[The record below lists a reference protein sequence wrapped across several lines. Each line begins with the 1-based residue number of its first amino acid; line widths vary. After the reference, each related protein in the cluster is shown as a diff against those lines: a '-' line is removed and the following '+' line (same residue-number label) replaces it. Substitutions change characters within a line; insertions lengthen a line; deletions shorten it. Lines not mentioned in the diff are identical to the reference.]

1 MVCKQEDTQWGDLKA
16 GQVMADAQ
24 PIFQK
29 LEDPNTPEVQPG
41 PVKTG
46 GKKKEGKVKQKAA
59 SPVVNASAS

>member
-1 MVCKQEDTQWGDLKA
+1 
-16 GQVMADAQ
+16 MADAH

-29 LEDPNTPEVQPG
+29 LEDPNAPEVQPG